1 MAVRVPQIGSS
12 FSPDTSRHTSSDISY
27 VGRTLAEIDVIDGS
41 QSVGETFSDGDD
53 GVVRGG
59 ARGDLGQGRF
69 DDTGVPGEQGLRD
82 EDRPDVLSGSRGRFR
97 RKSLELGGSHLQ
109 GDLQALLLCDRVC
122 LASHTR
128 IR

>member
-1 MAVRVPQIGSS
+1 MTRRSSTAERETGYQFAADGSDHGRLEIRCDHDRRMAVRVPQVGSS

-41 QSVGETFSDGDD
+41 QAVGETFGDGDD

-69 DDTGVPGEQGLRD
+69 DDPGVPGEQGLRD
-82 EDRPDVLSGSRGRFR
+82 EDRPDVLSG
-97 RKSLELGGSHLQ
+97 
-109 GDLQALLLCDRVC
+109 
-122 LASHTR
+122 
-128 IR
+128 